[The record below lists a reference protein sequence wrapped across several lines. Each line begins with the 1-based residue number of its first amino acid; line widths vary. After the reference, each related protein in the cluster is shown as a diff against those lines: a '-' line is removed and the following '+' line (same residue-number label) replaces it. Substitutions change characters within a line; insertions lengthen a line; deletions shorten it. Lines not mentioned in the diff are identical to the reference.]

1 MIELFRSRRSCIWS
15 LEEHHSGRFEDF
27 VAMDEIASLV
37 HSDVC
42 HHVLSLAE
50 AISEVEKR
58 FLMYIKLSR

>member
-1 MIELFRSRRSCIWS
+1 MVELFRSRGPCIWS
-15 LEEHHSGRFEDF
+15 LGDYHSGRF
-27 VAMDEIASLV
+27 VAMDEIAFLV

-50 AISEVEKR
+50 AISEVKKR